1 MRSVERN
8 GWKDCVNCILDKLL
22 SISMFEKWMDPSSMK
37 FFSFFKS
44 INSCRFRY
52 FFLFLFRGND
62 RSIFVVRFL
71 APNLGEK
78 KLHRVKW
85 ICIKFHESWNPVIVR
100 MSMNCKFIQWIRLPR
115 RQPTQTKHYFN
126 NFSYLSRE
134 ISDSWGLSWYGI
146 FRRLIILSC
155 SIQFRFTVVQ
165 NFKFITLVRYLGTS
179 LLSFFY
185 LKFNVHHARYHSM
198 WKMSRDEALSR
209 NLLLEEISRKRTL
222 FDICYYFIFII
233 PRKNSRRISNYDG
246 TSKLG
251 YSQNKCVC
259 VIWIYISYFIS
270 IFENHI

>member
-179 LLSFFY
+179 LLFFFLFKVQRSPRQISFDVKDVPRWSFIQKFITRRDFTQTNFIRYLLLFY
-185 LKFNVHHARYHSM
+185 LH
-198 WKMSRDEALSR
+198 
-209 NLLLEEISRKRTL
+209 
-222 FDICYYFIFII
+222 
-233 PRKNSRRISNYDG
+233 NSS
-246 TSKLG
+246 
-251 YSQNKCVC
+251 
-259 VIWIYISYFIS
+259 
-270 IFENHI
+270 